1 MQMAEFHSIL
11 WLTFHCI
18 CSHIFI
24 QNKSSVDSYKE
35 SEPLFVNFTVFIKML
50 FKVNL
55 FLNYL
60 Y

>member
-1 MQMAEFHSIL
+1 MQMAEFHSVL
-11 WLTFHCI
+11 SLTHSI
-18 CSHIFI
+18 VYMHIFI
-24 QNKSSVDSYKE
+24 QNKSTVDSYRE